1 MYSLFIGQDLSKRLA
16 REAPALGAAMI
27 LAEMFYKFGS
37 FSLECVAFLGTWF
50 VLSAGLHALLPGR
63 SAQAVT
69 EVVESGL
76 GR

>member
-1 MYSLFIGQDLSKRLA
+1 MYSLFIGQDTSKRLA
-16 REAPALGAAMI
+16 RETPALGAAMI

-37 FSLECVAFLGTWF
+37 FSLECVAFLGTWL
-50 VLSAGLHALLPGR
+50 VLSTGLHLLLPGR